1 MSAVKTN
8 SSDLLKWNRYIRD
21 QSYSHSSAVLM
32 INIPFL
38 TGLHLAVITGD
49 RFYSNFAHLKQALCQ
64 VMQLLKIVCKSLD
77 DDTLCSQWSDSVMMT
92 RTTCV
97 ACLFLDKFLYPIFKQ
112 NTQNINKN

>member
-1 MSAVKTN
+1 MSAVKMD

-38 TGLHLAVITGD
+38 SGMHLAVITGD
-49 RFYSNFAHLKQALCQ
+49 RFCSNFAHLKQALCQ

-77 DDTLCSQWSDSVMMT
+77 GDTFCSQGSDSVMMT

-112 NTQNINKN
+112 TKKINKN